1 MTISKD
7 AADTSLLSQVLSML
21 FGSSSQSPSSD
32 QGIPTTI
39 SDQGIPTTISDQGIP
54 TTISYQGIPT
64 SISDQGI
71 PTTIND
77 QGIETTMEVG
87 ANFFNH
93 ACPSVHHLVIP
104 VMRINQS

>member
-21 FGSSSQSPSSD
+21 FGSSSQTPSSD

-39 SDQGIPTTISDQGIP
+39 SDQGIGTA
-54 TTISYQGIPT
+54 
-64 SISDQGI
+64 
-71 PTTIND
+71 
-77 QGIETTMEVG
+77 MEVG
-87 ANFFNH
+87 ANLFNH
-93 ACPSVHHLVIP
+93 AYPSVHHHVIP